1 MKVSPIP
8 ETVVFA
14 FDAAAA
20 KTSEKCPASPAFIL
34 NAVSASV
41 TISDVVAKSSPE
53 AAAKLRIP
61 SIPFSISSVFHPA
74 IAM

>member
-8 ETVVFA
+8 ETVAFA

-20 KTSEKCPASPAFIL
+20 NTSEKCPASPAFIL

-41 TISDVVAKSSPE
+41 TISDVVA
-53 AAAKLRIP
+53 AKLRIP

-74 IAM
+74 IAI